1 MDVKLDQSPSNS
13 CSGSPAKKVQEGVF
27 QSEFL
32 NFIIEGAAAGGKMS
46 KEEPSLARCLQ
57 CQEPKPVLKYV
68 IPTLAGQKSF
78 CSEPCLMNYKRGK
91 FTVYVRLVS
100 CLSGTMYVMSLH
112 FRRHPRT
119 RPGCQ
124 AQHSQVISAERGQ

>member
-1 MDVKLDQSPSNS
+1 MEVKLDQSPSNS

-91 FTVYVRLVS
+91 FTVYVRLFPVWYYVCNEFTFQAS
-100 CLSGTMYVMSLH
+100 STYQTRMSGPALLSH
-112 FRRHPRT
+112 FVRK
-119 RPGCQ
+119 RPI
-124 AQHSQVISAERGQ
+124 V